1 MDEEFFVRSQLT
13 MAEVAEEL
21 RNFGE
26 RGLLPATLFG
36 RAGLPCRRVPCMRA
50 VYEDRVE
57 RTAVHKGRA
66 RETAVRSSYSGAHS
80 ACGVESVTFCFTLIN
95 L

>member
-1 MDEEFFVRSQLT
+1 MQKEHVEHVT
-13 MAEVAEEL
+13 
-21 RNFGE
+21 
-26 RGLLPATLFG
+26 ATLFG
-36 RAGLPCRRVPCMRA
+36 RAGLPCRLPCIRVPCMRA
-50 VYEDRVE
+50 VHEGRVE

-80 ACGVESVTFCFTLIN
+80 TCGVESVTFCFTLIN